1 MTTLQLWQWLATIA
15 LTLLAV
21 SVLLL
26 AAIVGGAL

>member
-1 MTTLQLWQWLATIA
+1 MTTLQLWQWLAAISLA
-15 LTLLAV
+15 LLAV